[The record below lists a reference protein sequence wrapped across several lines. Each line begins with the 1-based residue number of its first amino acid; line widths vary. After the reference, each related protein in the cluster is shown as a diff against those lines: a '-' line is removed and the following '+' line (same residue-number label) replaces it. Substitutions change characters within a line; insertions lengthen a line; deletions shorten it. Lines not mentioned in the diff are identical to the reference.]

1 MKKLILV
8 ILLITPICLL
18 AQKKISGKV
27 TDENGNALASANVQE
42 KGSRNTTA
50 TDAAGNYSITVQNN
64 NAVLVF
70 TFVEFSSQEIN
81 VGDKT
86 TINARLKSIGDL
98 SEVVVT
104 ALGISRKE
112 RSLGYSTQEVKGD
125 NLTLTKEQNVI
136 GSLAGKIAG
145 VQVVGS
151 SGASMG
157 GTQKIKIR
165 GVNSI
170 SGTDQPLIVVDGT
183 PISNANFAGSDKAD
197 FGNLAQDINP
207 EDIETVN
214 VLKGPAASALYGIR
228 GQYGVILITTKKGK
242 KGAKKVTVQVNSAFS
257 MERASNFFPLQNLYG
272 GGSSQT
278 WRTLPNGDKYVDMSV
293 DESWGPRMDGT
304 PVRQIFSFYPQDAEY
319 KQLTPFVA
327 QPDNIK
333 DYYRTGSN
341 INNGIIISGGGVNST
356 FRLSFNDTRIQG
368 VEPNTRLNR
377 NNLGLNTSF
386 GITDKLNLTTNIN
399 YATNAGRRPTQGS
412 EYGAR
417 YMVQW
422 FQRNVDMTRLKEY
435 KYDDGTFKNWNL
447 NRPKHHNRRDYQFQ
461 AALLEQP
468 VF

>member
-1 MKKLILV
+1 MKK
-8 ILLITPICLL
+8 ILLGILLTTPFYLL
-18 AQKKISGKV
+18 AQKKIAGKV
-27 TDENGNALASANVQE
+27 TDDNGKAIISANVQE
-42 KGSRNTTA
+42 KGKQNITA
-50 TDAAGNYSITVQNN
+50 TDATGRYSITVQNN

-70 TFVEFSSQEIN
+70 SSAEFATQEIA
-81 VGDKT
+81 VGEKST
-86 TINARLKSIGDL
+86 LNAQLKATGDL

-112 RSLGYSTQEVKGD
+112 RSLGYSTQEVKGE
-125 NLTLTKEQNVI
+125 NLTLTKEQNVL

-170 SGTDQPLIVVDGT
+170 AGTDQPLIVVDGT

-207 EDIETVN
+207 EDIESIN

-304 PVRQIFSFYPQDAEY
+304 PVRQVFSFYPQDPEY

-327 QPDNIK
+327 HPDNIK

-341 INNGIIISGGGVNST
+341 INNGVTVSGGGVNST

-377 NNLGLNTSF
+377 NNLGLSAGF
-386 GITDKLNLTTNIN
+386 DITRKT
-399 YATNAGRRPTQGS
+399 
-412 EYGAR
+412 
-417 YMVQW
+417 
-422 FQRNVDMTRLKEY
+422 
-435 KYDDGTFKNWNL
+435 
-447 NRPKHHNRRDYQFQ
+447 
-461 AALLEQP
+461 
-468 VF
+468 